1 MRGGRYLVVLAG
13 VGVLAAGC
21 GTKVAPP
28 GGLAAAVTR
37 TAGQAA
43 RIAVTTT
50 QMQGMSVSFT
60 ETGAFG
66 FACSRGMVSMQNPVE
81 ITEIFIPAKTYIKI
95 PGGVTGPL
103 PHGKSWLSASSL
115 VTWARTSSSPDRATR
130 VLRWPQRS
138 QVQAISASLILPL
151 HARQGA
157 ATPSASPSW
166 PAPRSARS
174 HSAPCS

>member
-1 MRGGRYLVVLAG
+1 
-13 VGVLAAGC
+13 
-21 GTKVAPP
+21 
-28 GGLAAAVTR
+28 
-37 TAGQAA
+37 
-43 RIAVTTT
+43 
-50 QMQGMSVSFT
+50 MQGMSVSFT

-103 PHGKSWLSASSL
+103 PHGKSWISASSL

-138 QVQAISASLILPL
+138 QVQAILDL
-151 HARQGA
+151 A
-157 ATPSASPSW
+157 ATRPSGRSDSFSEPIVASTAVGS
-166 PAPRSARS
+166 
-174 HSAPCS
+174 